1 MNYSSHYCDQEATK
15 GRKGEFG
22 LGVRRGTSRLIGA
35 GTAAGTGGPLV
46 ASTVGERRVNTE

>member
-15 GRKGEFG
+15 GRKDEFG

-35 GTAAGTGGPLV
+35 GTVAGTGGPLV
-46 ASTVGERRVNTE
+46 TSHPQWGSAE